1 MHNEDNRNAAEGGV
15 NSCGGRSET
24 EPQQNGENWLTDVDA
39 AFRMSQR
46 GNPISWRTISKW
58 RDSERIPCLE
68 CNGLRLVRISDV
80 TAFLSSQQQR
90 IGQQDAGS
98 CGNGPMST
106 EALLKFE
113 EL

>member
-1 MHNEDNRNAAEGGV
+1 MHNEDNRNAATGGV
-15 NSCGGRSET
+15 T
-24 EPQQNGENWLTDVDA
+24 DENWLTDVDA

-80 TAFLSSQQQR
+80 TAYLASQSCGRSQTDPQQQR

-98 CGNGPMST
+98 CGNGSMST
-106 EALLKFE
+106 EALLKFD

>member
-1 MHNEDNRNAAEGGV
+1 MHNEDNRNAAAGGV
-15 NSCGGRSET
+15 T
-24 EPQQNGENWLTDVDA
+24 DENWLTDVDA
-39 AFRMSQR
+39 AFRMSQS

-80 TAFLSSQQQR
+80 TAFLASQQKR

-98 CGNGPMST
+98 CGNGSMST
-106 EALLKFE
+106 EALLKFD